1 MNETVTIS
9 KEEYEFLK
17 RLELIA
23 KDELALSIK
32 RGLED
37 AAQGRVRER

>member
-1 MNETVTIS
+1 MKTVTIP
-9 KEEYEFLK
+9 KDEYEYLK

-23 KDELALSIK
+23 KDELAMSIK

-37 AAQGRVRER
+37 AAQGKLRER

>member
-1 MNETVTIS
+1 METVTIP
-9 KEEYEFLK
+9 KDEYEYLK

-32 RGLED
+32 RGLDD
-37 AAQGRVRER
+37 AAKGRLRER